1 MPSQDTMI
9 ITEASVPR
17 SDGGGPIV
25 LVSDDGNV
33 FWELTSLLR
42 WAGGSDLEAISVV
55 RPVLV
60 DRGATFTERPVRHCR
75 ASHPA
80 EPRNPVRTGCCPD
93 RDRDGG
99 H

>member
-1 MPSQDTMI
+1 MI

-25 LVSDDGNV
+25 LVSDDGTV

-42 WAGGSDLEAISVV
+42 WAGGSNMEAMSVV

-60 DRGATFTERPVRHCR
+60 DRGATFTERLVRRYR
-75 ASHPA
+75 AAPGEPA
-80 EPRNPVRTGCCPD
+80 A
-93 RDRDGG
+93 
-99 H
+99 